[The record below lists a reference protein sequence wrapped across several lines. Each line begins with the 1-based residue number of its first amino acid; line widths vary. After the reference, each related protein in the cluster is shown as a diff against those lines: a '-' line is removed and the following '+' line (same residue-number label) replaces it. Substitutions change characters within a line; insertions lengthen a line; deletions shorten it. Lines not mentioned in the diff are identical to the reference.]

1 MGAHFIGPYQ
11 IIRQL
16 GQGSTATV
24 YLAYDSNMDRQV
36 AVKTYD
42 PRFTHDP
49 LFKPIH
55 QRSSILT
62 TKYAISHF
70 TFWCRRSFIP
80 CYLSSTSLRIA

>member
-49 LFKPIH
+49 LFKT
-55 QRSSILT
+55 RVTNEARILT
-62 TKYAISHF
+62 SLEHDAIVPLYDFGVDGH
-70 TFWCRRSFIP
+70 WA
-80 CYLSSTSLRIA
+80 Y